1 LTPGAFSK
9 TNKKEEEAYTP
20 FKNMYISAATD
31 FNHPSIL
38 SRLTDLAKSLQ

>member
-9 TNKKEEEAYTP
+9 ANKKEEAYTP